1 VLSEAFISC
10 RSPQFDPSA
19 VIVIHHNIMESS
31 SLRISTVMTVTAGAV
46 VTGFIA
52 YAVYFDHRRRTD
64 PNFRKTLKREA
75 RRQAKAEQQEQAKE
89 QAKLRSEIRD
99 AIDKANRQGYPTGEL
114 EREQFFMDQIQLAE
128 ELAKE
133 GKCQCKVLELP
144 EHGLTSRAI

>member
-1 VLSEAFISC
+1 
-10 RSPQFDPSA
+10 
-19 VIVIHHNIMESS
+19 
-31 SLRISTVMTVTAGAV
+31 MTVTAGAV

-133 GKCQCKVLELP
+133 GRCKCKYLSYQNT
-144 EHGLTSRAI
+144 G